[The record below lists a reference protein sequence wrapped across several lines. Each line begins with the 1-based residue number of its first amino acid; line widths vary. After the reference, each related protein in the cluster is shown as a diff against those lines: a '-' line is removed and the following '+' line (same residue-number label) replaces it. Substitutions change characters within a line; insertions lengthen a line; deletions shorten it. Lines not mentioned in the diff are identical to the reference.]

1 MKKINDDRSIAKK
14 LILAIL
20 NGGFSEKYHN
30 DKNINKFLKDIE
42 NESRMLHEY
51 FYKIDKR
58 IDNEK
63 IFNYKGKNFSR
74 ILQDYENMLLMNLY
88 DYFQIKKIK
97 MMTLIF
103 DGILLLPGQQINIA
117 DIQSYLF
124 DETNIPMKI
133 SIKPFKDYFQKFGE
147 PNINIKEFN
156 KKYKN
161 ICYVNK
167 KVIHHNHSKKEN
179 NIIDFICNNCNLK
192 IKNSKELI
200 VFFHNAKGYD
210 NSYMLDIFS
219 KIPNIQISCLGQN
232 TEKFKML
239 KFLIPNKDYSIK
251 IIDSLAFLQSNLND
265 LSKDLDNNLKTITKN
280 HFKDKFEL
288 VNKNLDNFPYN
299 YVNPETLQNENLP
312 DKKYFYNMLKL
323 KDITD
328 KEYKEVKKF
337 YENMEFKNIREYLEC
352 YLKSYITLLADVFNN
367 FRKIIFDNLGLD
379 CVKYISAPSSS
390 KDAGLKYST
399 CKIENIKDVS
409 IFQFVRKSIMGGLSD
424 SINPYVK
431 LDNKNQ
437 SIVYND
443 ISSQYPH
450 ELRKKLPVSN
460 YKFIEKFDENKY
472 GQDKDY
478 DCIML
483 CNVETT
489 DKIRNDLLYSQC
501 PMLVSKCKITDKDLS
516 EYQLN
521 QIKNK
526 RNNENSNYKSQSEK
540 LITNLGNDE
549 NTYLN
554 FEMHQMFIKA
564 GYNIEIKKILEFK
577 HEAIFKDYIE
587 YLYSKKKQ
595 YSLKNKM
602 SMELCFKIMMNSF
615 YGSMLTDKTKFKDIK
630 ICTTKEQAL
639 KLTKK
644 PNFNSFNII
653 NEDLTIIEMSKNKCI
668 FDSPILIGSQVLF
681 NSKCNLYNYMY
692 NIIRKLFGREN
703 IIYSLRDTDSILYK
717 IKNCSHEKYLETIL
731 NNKKYFNK
739 ELGLM
744 ENEIKENI
752 NEVIS
757 LMSKCYS
764 IQTVDMINRI
774 KAKSIPKTFSK
785 KIHTHKYFKKILFN
799 EIKNNKAEFY
809 RISLKNGK
817 LSTQLQLKD
826 DIGNFNDKRHMIDNL
841 TSKPHEINL

>member
-1 MKKINDDRSIAKK
+1 MSNIVRSSIIHKDCIDIDFINSNITIIIYLAEKYKLKIPNIKKYSNNRENILKKINNDRKIAKK

-20 NGGFSEKYHN
+20 NGGFSKIYHD
-30 DKNINKFLKDIE
+30 DKDINKFLKDIE
-42 NESRMLHEY
+42 EESKMLHDY

-58 IDNEK
+58 IDDEK

-97 MMTLIF
+97 MMSLIF
-103 DGILLLPGQQINIA
+103 DGILLIPDQQINIH
-117 DIQSYLF
+117 DVESYLF
-124 DETNIPMKI
+124 NRTNISMKI
-133 SIKPFKDYFQKFGE
+133 SIKPFKDHFQKFGE
-147 PNINIKEFN
+147 PNIDIKTF
-156 KKYKN
+156 KKTYKN
-161 ICYVNK
+161 ICYINK
-167 KVIHHNHSKKEN
+167 KVIHHDHSKKEN

-192 IKNSKELI
+192 IENSKELI
-200 VFFHNAKGYD
+200 VLFHNAKGYD

-239 KFLIPNKDYSIK
+239 KFLIPEKDYSIK

-265 LSKDLDNNLKTITKN
+265 LLKDLDDDLKIITKN
-280 HFKDKFEL
+280 HFQDKFEI
-288 VNKNLDNFPYN
+288 VNKKLENFPYN
-299 YVNPETLQNENLP
+299 YVNKDNLEIKELP
-312 DKKYFYNMLKL
+312 DKKRFYNMLKL
-323 KDITD
+323 SDITD
-328 KEYKEVKKF
+328 KEYKKVKEF
-337 YENMEFKNIREYLEC
+337 YENMEFRNLREYLEC
-352 YLKSYITLLADVFNN
+352 YLISDITLLADIFNN

-379 CVKYISAPSSS
+379 PVKYISAPSLT
-390 KDAGLKYST
+390 KDCALKYSK

-409 IFQFVRKSIMGGLSD
+409 IFQFVRNSVMGGLSD
-424 SINPYVK
+424 SISPHVK
-431 LDNKNQ
+431 IDNVNE

-450 ELRKKLPVSN
+450 ELRKKLPVSD
-460 YKFIEKFDENKY
+460 YKFVEEFNENKY

-478 DCIML
+478 DCILL
-483 CNVETT
+483 CSVKTT

-501 PMLVSKCKITDKDLS
+501 PMLVSKCKINNENLS

-554 FEMHQMFIKA
+554 FEMYQMFKKA

-577 HEAIFKDYIE
+577 HKAIFKNYIE

-595 YSLKNKM
+595 YSLQKKK

-615 YGSMLTDKTKFKDIK
+615 YGSTLTDKTRFKDIK

-639 KLTKK
+639 KLNKK

-653 NEDLTIIEMSKNKCI
+653 NENLVIIEMSKNKCV
-668 FDSPILIGSQVLF
+668 FDSPILIGSQILF
-681 NSKCNLYNYMY
+681 NSKRNLYNYMY
-692 NIIRKLFGREN
+692 NIIPDLFGKEN
-703 IIYSLRDTDSILYK
+703 ITFSLRDTDSIIYK
-717 IKNCSHEKYLETIL
+717 IKNCSYEKYL
-731 NNKKYFNK
+731 
-739 ELGLM
+739 
-744 ENEIKENI
+744 
-752 NEVIS
+752 
-757 LMSKCYS
+757 
-764 IQTVDMINRI
+764 
-774 KAKSIPKTFSK
+774 
-785 KIHTHKYFKKILFN
+785 
-799 EIKNNKAEFY
+799 
-809 RISLKNGK
+809 
-817 LSTQLQLKD
+817 
-826 DIGNFNDKRHMIDNL
+826 
-841 TSKPHEINL
+841 